1 MSEMNNLQKALL
13 VIEEERSH
21 KYDDLY
27 ETPKLHEFSQRYLLR
42 RGEIISMYER
52 RQVDTATHVPTNRR
66 ARKIRLRTI
75 LVAALIMLLATT
87 SVIAITKPH
96 IYYVIKEKIDSW
108 KITFTEEGG
117 EDIESDFEV
126 IKPQIPDGFKVD
138 HEEELEN
145 NYFLSLTNSTGK
157 IITYEQIRPEGTSI
171 RIDSEHSDNISETI
185 NGLEVVISK
194 TEQTTTLI
202 CNDGEYIY
210 QIYGDANEDLLRE
223 MMMKIIEK

>member
-1 MSEMNNLQKALL
+1 M
-13 VIEEERSH
+13 
-21 KYDDLY
+21 
-27 ETPKLHEFSQRYLLR
+27 
-42 RGEIISMYER
+42 
-52 RQVDTATHVPTNRR
+52 
-66 ARKIRLRTI
+66 
-75 LVAALIMLLATT
+75 
-87 SVIAITKPH
+87 
-96 IYYVIKEKIDSW
+96 
-108 KITFTEEGG
+108 
-117 EDIESDFEV
+117 
-126 IKPQIPDGFKVD
+126 D